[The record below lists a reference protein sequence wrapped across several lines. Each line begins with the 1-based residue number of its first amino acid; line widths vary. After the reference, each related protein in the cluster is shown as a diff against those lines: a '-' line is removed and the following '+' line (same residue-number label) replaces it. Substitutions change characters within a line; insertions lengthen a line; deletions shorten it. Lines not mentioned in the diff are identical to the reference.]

1 MSQTRFL
8 GNRPIKMKPKKL
20 IPEESIDAIFDDDED
35 FPVLSSTPKSKSK
48 SEILSLSN
56 NSLSSQE
63 KLELS
68 NWGLPHSVLNQYHQN
83 GIHSMFQWQVD
94 CLSSG
99 QVLQGGNLVYSA
111 PTSAGKTLVAELLM
125 LKKVLESRKKAI
137 LIFPFV
143 SIAREK
149 MFTLKKLLKDCHV
162 RVGGFMGSQHPRGG
176 FKAVDIAVCTIEK
189 ANSLVN
195 RLLEDSGTFEKLGII
210 VVDELHLLGDPQRGY
225 LLELLLTKIQFV
237 TGFKTENSVQIV
249 GMSATL
255 PNLDLLSKWLKADLY
270 KTDFRPVPLQEHIKV
285 GTKLFN
291 NQFGLVRNIQAP
303 IRIPNDSEGL
313 VYLSLETVLNG
324 HSVLVFCP
332 TKNWC
337 EKLSGTISKEFFNIG
352 KPPNGP
358 DQNQALTKIRAGLQ
372 SQLNGPKLKEVLEQL
387 KRCPAGLDSVLAKA
401 ISFGVAYHHA
411 GLTFDER
418 DIVEGKKS

>member
-1 MSQTRFL
+1 MSETRFL
-8 GNRPIKMKPKKL
+8 GNRPIKMKPKKIL
-20 IPEESIDAIFDDDED
+20 PEESIDAIFDDED
-35 FPVLSSTPKSKSK
+35 DDIFAITSSSTPKSKSK
-48 SEILSLSN
+48 PEILSLSN
-56 NSLSSQE
+56 NSLNSQE

-68 NWGLPHSVLNQYHQN
+68 NWGLPHSVLNQYHRN

-94 CLSSG
+94 CLSYG

-125 LKKVLESRKKAI
+125 LKKVLESKKKAI

-162 RVGGFMGSQHPRGG
+162 RVGGFMGSENPKGG

-237 TGFKTENSVQIV
+237 TAKSEGSVQIV

-255 PNLDLLSKWLKADLY
+255 PNL
-270 KTDFRPVPLQEHIKV
+270 
-285 GTKLFN
+285 GKL
-291 NQFGLVRNIQAP
+291 
-303 IRIPNDSEGL
+303 
-313 VYLSLETVLNG
+313 
-324 HSVLVFCP
+324 
-332 TKNWC
+332 
-337 EKLSGTISKEFFNIG
+337 
-352 KPPNGP
+352 
-358 DQNQALTKIRAGLQ
+358 
-372 SQLNGPKLKEVLEQL
+372 
-387 KRCPAGLDSVLAKA
+387 
-401 ISFGVAYHHA
+401 
-411 GLTFDER
+411 
-418 DIVEGKKS
+418 

>member
-8 GNRPIKMKPKKL
+8 GNRPIKMKPKKIL
-20 IPEESIDAIFDDDED
+20 PEESIDAIFDDED
-35 FPVLSSTPKSKSK
+35 DDIFAITSSSTPKSKSK
-48 SEILSLSN
+48 NFEILSLSN
-56 NSLSSQE
+56 NSLNSQE
-63 KLELS
+63 KLELC

-125 LKKVLESRKKAI
+125 LKKVLESKKKAI

-162 RVGGFMGSQHPRGG
+162 RVGGFMGSQNPKGG

-237 TGFKTENSVQIV
+237 TAKAEGSVQIV

-255 PNLDLLSKWLKADLY
+255 PNLGKSKNRKKISSIHKITKA
-270 KTDFRPVPLQEHIKV
+270 TPPL
-285 GTKLFN
+285 TK
-291 NQFGLVRNIQAP
+291 
-303 IRIPNDSEGL
+303 
-313 VYLSLETVLNG
+313 
-324 HSVLVFCP
+324 
-332 TKNWC
+332 
-337 EKLSGTISKEFFNIG
+337 TISRIFF
-352 KPPNGP
+352 
-358 DQNQALTKIRAGLQ
+358 
-372 SQLNGPKLKEVLEQL
+372 
-387 KRCPAGLDSVLAKA
+387 
-401 ISFGVAYHHA
+401 
-411 GLTFDER
+411 
-418 DIVEGKKS
+418 